1 MAEKPEAA
9 GADGAIG
16 EPVFRPSADFV
27 KYLTLV
33 QACQAAA
40 GEREF
45 ALANAEREKVT
56 QKIARRRAR
65 SLNEVF
71 EKLYIWRM
79 EIFDPGEA
87 GQVCYDDIFALSAY
101 LDLKKIVKF
110 SGASQAADAFYE
122 RHLKSPA
129 KNSPAEPRQTAE
141 DDGLMFASGAS
152 VKIH

>member
-1 MAEKPEAA
+1 VRAN
-9 GADGAIG
+9 
-16 EPVFRPSADFV
+16 
-27 KYLTLV
+27 
-33 QACQAAA
+33 
-40 GEREF
+40 F

-56 QKIARRRAR
+56 LQIARRRAR

-87 GQVCYDDIFALSAY
+87 GQVCYDDTFALSAY

-110 SGASQAADAFYE
+110 AGASRAADAFYA
-122 RHLKSPA
+122 RRLKSPA
-129 KNSPAEPRQTAE
+129 KDSPAELRQTAE
-141 DDGLMFASGAS
+141 EGGLMFASGGS